1 MQSVT
6 PLDLAG
12 IMRPFF
18 SEKSE
23 LQKTDLERYKQLKNF
38 CRLRKLPIKNM
49 DLLDMALTHV
59 SCGARCYERL
69 EFLGDSVMGLCLA
82 SMLYQNYPD
91 LTEGKMS
98 ALKATLAEEKS
109 FAQVARELDLLAYV
123 RLGRGERLQDERAQE
138 KVLCDLFESLI
149 SVLYLDCGFET
160 CQKFVHPYFI
170 HKIGQVNQT
179 GIPDYKTRLQKIS
192 VRTYR
197 TYPCYSIM
205 HTEGPDHG
213 KIFNIKC
220 TLEDFVSMAK
230 GRSKKEAE
238 QACAQIILESIRV
251 YSEEHPD
258 TLLAKEYCNEK

>member
-1 MQSVT
+1 
-6 PLDLAG
+6 
-12 IMRPFF
+12 MRPFF

-23 LQKTDLERYKQLKNF
+23 LLKTDPERYKQLKNF
-38 CRLRKLPIKNM
+38 CRAQKLPIRNM
-49 DLLDMALTHV
+49 DLLDVALTHV
-59 SCGARCYERL
+59 SCGPRCYERL

-109 FAQVARELDLLAYV
+109 FAHIARELGLLIYV

-138 KVLCDLFESLI
+138 KVLCDLFESLV
-149 SVLYLDCGFET
+149 SVLYLDCGFEA
-160 CQKFVHPYFI
+160 CQKFVYPFFV
-170 HKIGQVNQT
+170 HKIGEVNET

-192 VRTYR
+192 VRAYR
-197 TYPCYSIM
+197 AYPCYTIL

-220 TLEDFVSMAK
+220 TLEDFHSVAK

-238 QACAQIILESIRV
+238 QACAQIILEAIRV
-251 YSEEHPD
+251 YAKEKPD
-258 TLLAKEYCNEK
+258 TPLAKEYYNEK

>member
-1 MQSVT
+1 MPSVT

-23 LQKTDLERYKQLKNF
+23 LQKTDPERYKQLRDF
-38 CRLRKLPIKNM
+38 CRLHKLPIKSM
-49 DLLDMALTHV
+49 DLLDMALTHI

-82 SMLYQNYPD
+82 SMLYRNFPD

-109 FAQVARELDLLAYV
+109 FAQVARELNLLSFV

-138 KVLCDLFESLI
+138 KVLCDLFEALI
-149 SVLYLDCGFET
+149 SVLYLDSGFEA
-160 CQKFVHPYFI
+160 CQKFVSPFFI
-170 HKIGQVNQT
+170 NKIGQVNET

-197 TYPCYSIM
+197 SYPCYSILS
-205 HTEGPDHG
+205 TEGPDHG

-220 TLEDFVSMAK
+220 TLEDFQSTAK

-238 QACAQIILESIRV
+238 QACAQIILESIRE
-251 YSEEHPD
+251 YAEENPD
-258 TLLAKEYCNEK
+258 TPLAKEYCNEK